1 MLSIYP
7 ACFFTEDKG
16 YAVVFPDLNYL
27 ATQGE
32 TLEEAMRMAVDC
44 LAGYLY
50 SCQIDG
56 MRTPPASALK
66 DVNIG
71 MVARELDCAEVNK
84 DSFVNLIAVDVAA
97 YAREHFTKTHGQFA
111 QTNKLAETF

>member
-7 ACFFTEDKG
+7 ACFYGGQGVCGCFSGFELSCHT
-16 YAVVFPDLNYL
+16 
-27 ATQGE
+27 GE